1 MGYSS
6 TIQPLAPPSTQ
17 VDPRW
22 GPASP
27 TAGDTR
33 GVQSRRVMGDAGT
46 LEELEE
52 RAEFYRAMFEVN
64 MAIKLL
70 IDPDNGQIIDAN
82 PAASTFYGWSLDELR
97 TMRISQINIL
107 TDEALR
113 LELQR
118 ARTSATPAFHFKHR
132 TARGDV
138 RDVDVYSGPIV
149 LRGRTLLLSIIHDV
163 TERNQLEERLRRA
176 QRLDAIGRL
185 AAGVAHDF
193 NNLLAISLANVEL
206 AERKIGPDHPAL
218 AHLTDVKRTV
228 RHGAELTQKMLAFA
242 RQGELAPA
250 RVDLREMIV
259 GTAELLRTVLGSNI
273 SVTTELAPDLPAV
286 RIDPSQLELA
296 FINIAL
302 NARDAMPDGGHL
314 IIRARV
320 ISDGRLR
327 IELEDNGHGM
337 DAATRARAFEPFF
350 TTKPI
355 GVGSGLG
362 LATVYGLIS
371 QSEGEVAL
379 DSAPGAGT
387 RVHILLP
394 PYDRVEDAVVEH
406 APKRH
411 AKEIVLVDDRD
422 DVRHALADA
431 LTDAGLIV
439 HAASSA
445 HDALAQL
452 EALHGAVDVVLSDVA
467 MPVRS
472 GVELAGDIHARWP
485 DLPVVLMSGHRHP
498 PTTASITGW
507 LAKPFSIDDVISTL
521 DRVLR

>member
-1 MGYSS
+1 
-6 TIQPLAPPSTQ
+6 
-17 VDPRW
+17 
-22 GPASP
+22 
-27 TAGDTR
+27 
-33 GVQSRRVMGDAGT
+33 MGDAGT
-46 LEELEE
+46 LAELEE

-82 PAASTFYGWSLDELR
+82 PAASAFYGWTLDELR

-118 ARTSATPAFHFKHR
+118 ARMSAAPAFHFKHR
-132 TARGDV
+132 TANGDV
-138 RDVDVYSGPIV
+138 RDVDVYSGPIMV
-149 LRGRTLLLSIIHDV
+149 RGRTLLLSIIHDV

-193 NNLLAISLANVEL
+193 NNLLAVSLANVEL

-218 AHLTDVKRTV
+218 AHLADVKRTV
-228 RHGAELTQKMLAFA
+228 RHGAELTHKMLAFA

-259 GTAELLRTVLGSNI
+259 GTAELVRSVLGSNI
-273 SVTTELAPDLPAV
+273 SVTTELAPELPAV

-320 ISDGRLR
+320 IADGRVC
-327 IELEDNGHGM
+327 IEIEDSGHGM
-337 DAATRARAFEPFF
+337 DAVTRARAFEPFF
-350 TTKPI
+350 TTKPM
-355 GVGSGLG
+355 GAGTGLG

-371 QSEGEVAL
+371 QSEGEVSL

-394 PYDRVEDAVVEH
+394 PYDRVEDAVLSDV
-406 APKRH
+406 AVAVRH

-422 DVRHALADA
+422 DVREALATA
-431 LTDAGLIV
+431 LVDAGLIV
-439 HAASSA
+439 HAAASA
-445 HDALAQL
+445 HDAMVQL
-452 EALHGAVDVVLSDVA
+452 DALHGAVDVVLSDVA
-467 MPVRS
+467 MPGRS

-485 DLPVVLMSGHRHP
+485 NLPVVLMSGHRHP

-507 LAKPFSIDDVISTL
+507 LAKPFSIDDVIGTL

>member
-1 MGYSS
+1 M
-6 TIQPLAPPSTQ
+6 LA
-17 VDPRW
+17 
-22 GPASP
+22 
-27 TAGDTR
+27 
-33 GVQSRRVMGDAGT
+33 
-46 LEELEE
+46 ELEE
-52 RAEFYRAMFEVN
+52 RAEFYRAMFEGN
-64 MAIKLL
+64 TAIKLL
-70 IDPDNGQIIDAN
+70 IDPLDGQIIDAN
-82 PAASTFYGWSLDELR
+82 PAASAFYGWSLDELR

-118 ARTSATPAFHFKHR
+118 ARMSAVPAFHFKHR
-132 TARGDV
+132 RAQGDV
-138 RDVDVYSGPIV
+138 RDVDVYSGPVV
-149 LRGRTLLLSIIHDV
+149 LHGRTLLLSIIHDV
-163 TERNQLEERLRRA
+163 TERNRLEDRLRRA
-176 QRLDAIGRL
+176 HRLDAIGRL

-218 AHLTDVKRTV
+218 AHLADVKRTV
-228 RHGAELTQKMLAFA
+228 RQGAELTKKMLAFA
-242 RQGELAPA
+242 RQGELAPT
-250 RVDLREMIV
+250 RVDLREMIA
-259 GTAELLRTVLGSNI
+259 GTAELLRSVLGSNI
-273 SVTTELAPDLPAV
+273 SVTTELAPELPAV

-320 ISDGRLR
+320 VSDGRVC
-327 IELEDNGHGM
+327 IELEDDGHGM
-337 DAATRARAFEPFF
+337 SAATRARAFEPFF

-355 GVGSGLG
+355 AAGSGLG

-371 QSEGEVAL
+371 QSEGEVSL
-379 DSAPGAGT
+379 DSEPGAGT
-387 RVHILLP
+387 RVDILLP
-394 PYDRVEDAVVEH
+394 PYDRVEGAVVEH
-406 APKRH
+406 AAPKRR

-422 DVRHALADA
+422 DVRSA
-431 LTDAGLIV
+431 LTDALVDSGLIV

-445 HDALAQL
+445 HDAMLQL
-452 EALHGAVDVVLSDVA
+452 DVLNGAVDVVLSDVA

-472 GVELAGDIHARWP
+472 GVELAGEIHARWP

-507 LAKPFSIDDVISTL
+507 LAKPFSIDDVIRTL